1 MLSFIIKRMGHSVI
15 SISLVVVAVFFIARM
30 TGSPAELYLPID
42 TPDSVIH
49 DYAVLHGLDKPLW
62 VQFVNFIVDL
72 CHFEFGQSLRLNVPA
87 SEAIFEA
94 LPTTVMLALIVIPLA
109 LILAIVIG
117 IGTALRPNSW
127 FDRFAS
133 SLSLSTSSIPEFWIA
148 LVAILVFAVSL
159 KILPSS
165 GYGSFI
171 YWVLP
176 VGVLT
181 VRPLGN
187 FVQVIRNSLLATLS
201 SQYVK
206 AARAKGAGSI
216 RIIFVHCLRNSM
228 IPVVTMASD
237 AALNILNG
245 VVIIEIMF
253 GFPGLGRLMLDSVL
267 YRDYALLQAI
277 VIVTAIIVF
286 VVNTI
291 TDFIYVLIDPRVR
304 YG

>member
-1 MLSFIIKRMGHSVI
+1 M
-15 SISLVVVAVFFIARM
+15 
-30 TGSPAELYLPID
+30 
-42 TPDSVIH
+42 
-49 DYAVLHGLDKPLW
+49 
-62 VQFVNFIVDL
+62 
-72 CHFEFGQSLRLNVPA
+72 
-87 SEAIFEA
+87 
-94 LPTTVMLALIVIPLA
+94 
-109 LILAIVIG
+109 
-117 IGTALRPNSW
+117 
-127 FDRFAS
+127 
-133 SLSLSTSSIPEFWIA
+133 
-148 LVAILVFAVSL
+148 FAVSL